1 MTAPRAERTLR
12 RRRSRSSR
20 TSTAAPAPA
29 LAVVVAA
36 VSAAAVLGG
45 AAPAAA
51 AWQARATATSAS
63 WALASVGS
71 RLDAR
76 TPAGVTTAQ
85 ADPYT
90 ASSVLALGPTLVDA
104 VNTSSVPARVTVTTT
119 TSGLVGL
126 VVTIKG
132 CDVPWTVSGTCAAG
146 ETSVSTAP
154 VLLGSTSTAT
164 VSAQL
169 PAGTRRH
176 LQLGTSTSLVAG
188 ASVVLRS
195 SAVPTTPARD
205 RTLG

>member
-12 RRRSRSSR
+12 RRRSTP
-20 TSTAAPAPA
+20 TSTPAPA
-29 LAVVVAA
+29 LAVAA

-51 AWQARATATSAS
+51 AWQARASATSAS

-76 TPAGVTTAQ
+76 TPAGVTTPQ

-104 VNTSSVPARVTVTTT
+104 VNTSSVPARVSVTTT

-132 CDVPWTVSGTCAAG
+132 CDVPWTAAGTCAAG

-154 VLLGSTSTAT
+154 VVLGSTSTTT

-169 PAGTRRH
+169 PAGARRH

-195 SAVPTTPARD
+195 SATPVVVPRD